1 MRHYPAE
8 SDKRHGE
15 KLSQFKIRQIYADLR
30 RRQQLE
36 NMRRASD
43 CETAF
48 VDVEGL
54 AIITMLSPLFAA
66 KANGIDR
73 IKAGISSKILIGG
86 NFSIENRFC
95 GIRRM
100 QPCRQES

>member
-1 MRHYPAE
+1 MRLIVMTAICSPLFHALM
-8 SDKRHGE
+8 S
-15 KLSQFKIRQIYADLR
+15 
-30 RRQQLE
+30 LE

-54 AIITMLSPLFAA
+54 AIITMSSPLFAA

-86 NFSIENRFC
+86 DFSIENRFC
-95 GIRRM
+95 GIQRM
-100 QPCRQES
+100 PPCRQES